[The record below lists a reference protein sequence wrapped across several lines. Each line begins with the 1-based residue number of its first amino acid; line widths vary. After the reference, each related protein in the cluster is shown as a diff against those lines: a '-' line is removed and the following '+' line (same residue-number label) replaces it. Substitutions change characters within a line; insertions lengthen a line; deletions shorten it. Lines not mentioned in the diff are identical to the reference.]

1 MWDETKEDFVT
12 DHHLGCFFFTLF
24 LGFGGGAGALLR
36 PSLYWG
42 VAKPCP
48 ILPNLSPQPG
58 LLSKAVE
65 ELAEKGQSGATAV
78 FPGVWVVSG
87 FPDALD

>member
-1 MWDETKEDFVT
+1 MWDETKEDFVM
-12 DHHLGCFFFTLF
+12 DHHLGCFFFTFF

-36 PSLYWG
+36 PRLYWG
-42 VAKPCP
+42 VAKACQ
-48 ILPNLSPQPG
+48 ILPNLSPQPD

-78 FPGVWVVSG
+78 FPGVWVVPG